1 LSFVGLQP
9 PWNKGISRQTDIL
22 SVDEQKEAV
31 TTGQTRHAGV
41 HEPDVSVSWYSA
53 KVVIL

>member
-1 LSFVGLQP
+1 LSDFMLC
-9 PWNKGISRQTDIL
+9 PWNKRMRRQTYIL